1 MQKKGIRKPNNS
13 TLVEVASRSAGVDLQ
28 QALCDIGRKHDK
40 DCVLEHTLGSSFT
53 LLMLLHINVLYTLFH
68 HISMPRQ
75 LPPPLA
81 AVLAPGVALRFL
93 QVLHSS
99 CCSGQ
104 FKQGVVFTICQ

>member
-40 DCVLEHTLGSSFT
+40 DCFRAHTGLQFDSVDAASHKCTLHTVSS
-53 LLMLLHINVLYTLFH
+53 HFH
-68 HISMPRQ
+68 APAA
-75 LPPPLA
+75 PPPLA

-93 QVLHSS
+93 QVLRSG